1 MSKFIL
7 WPNEIDA
14 RISRK
19 YGRLVP
25 GNVAVRAPSLSE
37 IEDAALALGL
47 KIVEKDPTKL
57 NPRLAGLEEEY
68 RSRGVMVIESPHGK
82 SKTARLLSEKIR
94 ELRKRSEGRKSK
106 RKKR

>member
-1 MSKFIL
+1 MSKFVL

-14 RISRK
+14 RIPRK

-25 GNVAVRAPSLSE
+25 ENVAVRAPSLNE

-47 KIVEKDPTKL
+47 NIIKKDPTKL

-82 SKTARLLSEKIR
+82 GKTARLLSEKIR